1 MSLYRINS
9 GLQIESFRDNVT
21 DSANTIQ
28 VIKAKVDPTITGIDA
43 PIGSF
48 LLRTDTG
55 DAYTK
60 VLGIGNP
67 TAWSVMA
74 SSAEDNFQNTFMGKI
89 RGNFMP
95 VYSSVQVIT
104 QGSNLETAI
113 SELDAEVYVLSEEM
127 AQKITA
133 NAPITASTAT
143 KITYDTH
150 GLVTGG
156 TNLSASDIPTIA
168 ESQVSGLVS
177 DLASKLNANTA
188 ITAATSTKVIYD
200 IHGLVTA
207 GTNLSASDIPN
218 ISESQVTN
226 LTSDL
231 SAKAPINSPSFS
243 GTVSGITS
251 SMVGLGNVSNDA
263 QVKRSEMG
271 VSNGVATL
279 GIDGTLLA
287 TQIPASLLGQVQ
299 YKGSWD
305 ASLNSPTIPVPS
317 SANKGWYYICIVA
330 GSTPITTSIGVVTN
344 WAVGDWIVSDGTY
357 WDQIKNADAV
367 LSVNGHVGIVT
378 LTASDIG
385 LSNVNNTSDSNKNV
399 LSATKLTTTRNIN
412 GVSFDGTADITVYDS
427 TKVVAN
433 TTITAGTGTKITYDA
448 KGLVLS
454 ATTLAASD
462 IPTLTASKISDF
474 SSATLATTLVSVV
487 PSNSALASG
496 DSLTTAFG
504 KIQGQINSFSAT
516 VTLTGDVT
524 GTGSGSVPTS
534 ISASTVTGKVLTGYS
549 IGSNT
554 AISATDSILSAFEKV
569 QAQINAGG
577 GGGGGIYTSITS
589 VPAYTF
595 LGNNTASSANAIALS
610 ATQAKTLLSIA
621 STDVSGLTAWATKS
635 YPIDASGLLRDN
647 GSGTL
652 SWDTSAY
659 ITGNQNITVSG
670 DASGSGTTTIALTVN
685 ALKNV
690 SVPSL
695 TTGNLRYNGTSLI
708 WDSATYITANQSIS
722 FNPSGDVTGTASG
735 TTSLTPTLT
744 IGSGV
749 VTLAKMANLA
759 ANSIIGN
766 NTASSATPIA
776 LTYAQVKS
784 ALAITSS
791 DVSGL
796 TAWATKA
803 YPTDASGLLR
813 NNGTGTLS
821 WDTSTY
827 LTTSTAAST
836 YQPLSVNLTSVSAL
850 TYSSTSFVKMTSANT
865 FSLDTTA
872 YLSLA
877 GGTMTKPLNIT
888 DPANSGSTYEIVIT
902 DTATNTAKLGTNGL
916 AITVGAAGFSVTAS
930 GGLNGGSASGSYGY
944 GLGSSWTYGGTT
956 FSSSYTG
963 INHNTSGHASN
974 LSASDLV
981 FDGVSIFTRLA
992 PVASPT
998 FTGTITTP
1006 LTTGFVKSNS
1016 GGVLSVDTNTYE
1028 PSLGNPSVNGYVL
1041 SSTAAGVRSWV
1052 VMSGGG
1058 GSITLTGDTTGTGTG
1073 SIATTTSA
1081 IRNVSIPSLSTGFL
1095 KYTGSAWSFD
1105 ASTYFATTTTA
1116 INAANVNNSLV
1127 AISGTAFGLGA
1138 NGNTVINLSSNSLAN
1153 TIVTSST
1160 AITTGLSIVDSSDPS
1175 TVYQPWV
1182 AINAVSNTNTT
1193 LSGLQTIDG
1202 ILLVDGNTVLLYNM
1216 TTASQNGVYIVH
1228 SGAWARHPRLTT
1240 ADQIRQTI
1248 VYVLA
1253 GTTYQGFSWMCSTN
1267 GNLVVGS
1274 TAITYTLMPIFAN
1287 AILYNRLSTSAV
1299 GGFLG
1304 HSGTSLSSIT
1314 MISSSTQYQVPVIG
1328 ASSALAFGYLTP
1340 ATLQN
1345 SFVATTATAAT
1356 FGSNA
1361 TTLITASTSG
1371 TLSFAVNPTFSA
1383 ITTAGHIQ
1391 VSNTGVISVDT
1402 ASYEPALGNPSTNGY
1417 VLSSTTAGVRS
1428 WIAMSGGGGSVTLTG
1443 DVTGSGTSSVPTTVS
1458 RIQNSVVPSLSTG
1471 NLRYSG
1477 SSWVF
1482 DSTSYLP
1489 STLTALNNAWSGFIN
1504 SANVITTFNG
1514 TTSKTLT
1521 LTGTF
1526 SAYWQGTLVSA
1537 LTSGWTS
1544 PAYTGTPTSP
1554 IYLAYNGTTFAWT
1567 TTFWDLSQV
1576 IPIAIIAFDNSGNYL
1591 YCQHESH
1598 DMMPFQSHI
1607 EDHFN
1612 IGTWRQSGG
1621 TISNIIIN
1629 STTTA
1634 NRQPYTSAT
1643 TVWDED
1649 LQTVNAAQTTNSYTT
1664 LYFTGSSQTP
1674 VFTQTQS
1681 DIVAL
1686 SGSTPQYNQW
1696 TGSTWQLTNYSNN
1709 TYGTVWQIA
1718 IPTGYD
1724 SVGTQ
1729 SQNLRYVYV
1738 QGQSIGTLSAMQATT
1753 PANLN
1758 ISALSTIFTEAV
1770 FINRFIIRYTA
1781 GNWTIT
1787 QYDTITGS
1795 RAAQFVSSANTV
1807 VSLQTAYNNSTIPQI
1822 VTSVLL
1828 GGFEIQGGS
1837 GTDTDPAFAIV
1848 NNAGNPTLNIAAN
1861 GSITAPTST
1870 ALSLG
1875 SNGIGGL
1882 ITIASTG
1889 AYAVITVPFIRTYGT
1904 TTASTYSI
1912 TTETIFTFT
1921 GTSTLTITAPSGSN
1935 LFTGRELEIIN
1946 NGSASITFSTYTVVV
1961 GSQLNI
1967 RYTGSA
1973 WEQISFNYSNAGIET
1988 IKISTGTGSVGS
2000 FNGQYGWIGIVI
2012 PTSTTV
2018 INTMS
2023 VLSTQSGSGTFALA
2037 IYNASYNL
2045 IAQTGAITGAVGLLT
2060 GTLGSTVTL
2069 LKNTIYYFGICG
2081 SINGALFVGMTSAY
2095 QSNPPYMAVS
2105 NSNISSFPSTFSGSS
2120 DSTRFWIGAY
2130 A

>member
-1 MSLYRINS
+1 
-9 GLQIESFRDNVT
+9 
-21 DSANTIQ
+21 
-28 VIKAKVDPTITGIDA
+28 
-43 PIGSF
+43 
-48 LLRTDTG
+48 
-55 DAYTK
+55 
-60 VLGIGNP
+60 
-67 TAWSVMA
+67 
-74 SSAEDNFQNTFMGKI
+74 
-89 RGNFMP
+89 
-95 VYSSVQVIT
+95 
-104 QGSNLETAI
+104 
-113 SELDAEVYVLSEEM
+113 
-127 AQKITA
+127 
-133 NAPITASTAT
+133 
-143 KITYDTH
+143 
-150 GLVTGG
+150 
-156 TNLSASDIPTIA
+156 
-168 ESQVSGLVS
+168 
-177 DLASKLNANTA
+177 
-188 ITAATSTKVIYD
+188 
-200 IHGLVTA
+200 
-207 GTNLSASDIPN
+207 
-218 ISESQVTN
+218 
-226 LTSDL
+226 
-231 SAKAPINSPSFS
+231 
-243 GTVSGITS
+243 
-251 SMVGLGNVSNDA
+251 
-263 QVKRSEMG
+263 
-271 VSNGVATL
+271 
-279 GIDGTLLA
+279 
-287 TQIPASLLGQVQ
+287 
-299 YKGSWD
+299 
-305 ASLNSPTIPVPS
+305 
-317 SANKGWYYICIVA
+317 
-330 GSTPITTSIGVVTN
+330 
-344 WAVGDWIVSDGTY
+344 
-357 WDQIKNADAV
+357 
-367 LSVNGHVGIVT
+367 
-378 LTASDIG
+378 
-385 LSNVNNTSDSNKNV
+385 
-399 LSATKLTTTRNIN
+399 
-412 GVSFDGTADITVYDS
+412 
-427 TKVVAN
+427 
-433 TTITAGTGTKITYDA
+433 
-448 KGLVLS
+448 
-454 ATTLAASD
+454 
-462 IPTLTASKISDF
+462 
-474 SSATLATTLVSVV
+474 
-487 PSNSALASG
+487 
-496 DSLTTAFG
+496 
-504 KIQGQINSFSAT
+504 
-516 VTLTGDVT
+516 
-524 GTGSGSVPTS
+524 
-534 ISASTVTGKVLTGYS
+534 
-549 IGSNT
+549 
-554 AISATDSILSAFEKV
+554 
-569 QAQINAGG
+569 
-577 GGGGGIYTSITS
+577 
-589 VPAYTF
+589 
-595 LGNNTASSANAIALS
+595 
-610 ATQAKTLLSIA
+610 
-621 STDVSGLTAWATKS
+621 
-635 YPIDASGLLRDN
+635 
-647 GSGTL
+647 
-652 SWDTSAY
+652 
-659 ITGNQNITVSG
+659 
-670 DASGSGTTTIALTVN
+670 
-685 ALKNV
+685 
-690 SVPSL
+690 
-695 TTGNLRYNGTSLI
+695 
-708 WDSATYITANQSIS
+708 
-722 FNPSGDVTGTASG
+722 
-735 TTSLTPTLT
+735 
-744 IGSGV
+744 
-749 VTLAKMANLA
+749 
-759 ANSIIGN
+759 
-766 NTASSATPIA
+766 
-776 LTYAQVKS
+776 
-784 ALAITSS
+784 
-791 DVSGL
+791 
-796 TAWATKA
+796 
-803 YPTDASGLLR
+803 
-813 NNGTGTLS
+813 
-821 WDTSTY
+821 
-827 LTTSTAAST
+827 
-836 YQPLSVNLTSVSAL
+836 
-850 TYSSTSFVKMTSANT
+850 
-865 FSLDTTA
+865 
-872 YLSLA
+872 
-877 GGTMTKPLNIT
+877 
-888 DPANSGSTYEIVIT
+888 
-902 DTATNTAKLGTNGL
+902 
-916 AITVGAAGFSVTAS
+916 
-930 GGLNGGSASGSYGY
+930 
-944 GLGSSWTYGGTT
+944 
-956 FSSSYTG
+956 
-963 INHNTSGHASN
+963 
-974 LSASDLV
+974 
-981 FDGVSIFTRLA
+981 
-992 PVASPT
+992 
-998 FTGTITTP
+998 
-1006 LTTGFVKSNS
+1006 
-1016 GGVLSVDTNTYE
+1016 
-1028 PSLGNPSVNGYVL
+1028 
-1041 SSTAAGVRSWV
+1041 
-1052 VMSGGG
+1052 
-1058 GSITLTGDTTGTGTG
+1058 
-1073 SIATTTSA
+1073 
-1081 IRNVSIPSLSTGFL
+1081 
-1095 KYTGSAWSFD
+1095 
-1105 ASTYFATTTTA
+1105 
-1116 INAANVNNSLV
+1116 
-1127 AISGTAFGLGA
+1127 
-1138 NGNTVINLSSNSLAN
+1138 
-1153 TIVTSST
+1153 
-1160 AITTGLSIVDSSDPS
+1160 
-1175 TVYQPWV
+1175 
-1182 AINAVSNTNTT
+1182 
-1193 LSGLQTIDG
+1193 
-1202 ILLVDGNTVLLYNM
+1202 
-1216 TTASQNGVYIVH
+1216 
-1228 SGAWARHPRLTT
+1228 
-1240 ADQIRQTI
+1240 
-1248 VYVLA
+1248 
-1253 GTTYQGFSWMCSTN
+1253 
-1267 GNLVVGS
+1267 
-1274 TAITYTLMPIFAN
+1274 
-1287 AILYNRLSTSAV
+1287 
-1299 GGFLG
+1299 
-1304 HSGTSLSSIT
+1304 

-1458 RIQNSVVPSLSTG
+1458 GIQNSVVPSLSTG